1 MAGIIGLVL
10 LVLQLIQIVFSL
22 ITLKQIASEK
32 VGSALGFAIP
42 TTCSLCVSLFL
53 YVFLF
58 IWFILGCIWVF
69 GVWGAVQYRNSR
81 QDTYCHPTLYRFA
94 FIVLLISLIV
104 KIVGCISSSAE
115 SGTAVKQIKA
125 KQQETA

>member
-1 MAGIIGLVL
+1 M
-10 LVLQLIQIVFSL
+10 
-22 ITLKQIASEK
+22 ITLKQIASDK

-42 TTCSLCVSLFL
+42 TACSSCVSLFL
-53 YVFLF
+53 YAFLF

-69 GVWGAVQYRNSR
+69 SVWGAVQYTNPH
-81 QDTYCHPTLYRFA
+81 QGTYCHHTLYRFA
-94 FIVLLISLIV
+94 FTILLISLIV
-104 KIVGCISSSAE
+104 KIFGCISSTAE